1 LAINGHDFS
10 TLMHDKATTWLIS
23 GLLAL
28 GLEFISA
35 SLYLLIAALALAG
48 GGLVWPR
55 SSRAVRRRGAGRS
68 FAFILLANS
77 KRHSAGTRTGFL
89 PRRRVGMRNG
99 QARDCSPEKMP
110 ASLIATATC

>member
-28 GLEFISA
+28 GLKFISA

-48 GGLVWPR
+48 GGLAGWRAGGLVWPR
-55 SSRAVRRRGAGRS
+55 SSRAVRRRGAELGCAMARQGI
-68 FAFILLANS
+68 AA
-77 KRHSAGTRTGFL
+77 
-89 PRRRVGMRNG
+89 RRKCPHR
-99 QARDCSPEKMP
+99 
-110 ASLIATATC
+110 